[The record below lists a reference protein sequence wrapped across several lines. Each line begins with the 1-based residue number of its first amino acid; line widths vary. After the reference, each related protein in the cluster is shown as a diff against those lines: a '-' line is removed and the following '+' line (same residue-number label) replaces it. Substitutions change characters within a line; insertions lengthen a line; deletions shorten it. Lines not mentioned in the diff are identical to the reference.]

1 MAELL
6 SFPNVQRV
14 LESYAD
20 KVRTTYADKLT
31 ASGRKASGA
40 LINSI
45 RCVVVT
51 TDTAYEVTM
60 TLEPY
65 WEYVEYDTR
74 PHWPPVSAILR
85 WVQVKPVI
93 PRPGADGRIPTQKQ
107 LAYLIGRKIAREGT
121 TGSHDLELTTEQV
134 NAEYRPLLEEALA
147 QDAAGYITRI
157 LESPY
162 R

>member
-14 LESYAD
+14 LEAYAD
-20 KVRTTYADKLT
+20 KVCTTYSEKLT

-60 TLEPY
+60 TLKPY
-65 WEYVEYDTR
+65 WEYVEYNTR
-74 PHWPPVSAILR
+74 PHWPPVSAILE
-85 WVQVKPVI
+85 WVKVKPDI
-93 PRPGADGRIPTQKQ
+93 PRPGADDSTPTQKQ

-147 QDAAGYITRI
+147 QDASSYITRI
-157 LESPY
+157 LTHPF
-162 R
+162 